1 MPHRVRRSHMPP
13 PFQRYFRYIFDHS
26 TTAWTDGRTVVDMK
40 PYPVHR
46 WAGMLL
52 AAVAGRVLLSG
63 CGYNEFQTK
72 DEATKAAWGEVVN
85 QYQRRADLIP
95 NLVNTVKGYASHERK
110 RWKPSPSARAAAT
123 SFQITPEVLNNP
135 EAFQKFQ
142 QVQGE
147 LSGALSRLM
156 AVSENYPHLKADTSF
171 RDLQSQ
177 LEGTENRIT
186 VARQRYIAAVQD
198 YNVLARSFPTNLTA
212 MMFGYQVKPSFTVE
226 NEKADLDRAEGR
238 LRQVSVNAMNPLL
251 RLLCRPRA
259 ILSRWVRPSALP
271 RSVLCRAEAPR
282 NSSAP
287 TTVPPSCR

>member
-1 MPHRVRRSHMPP
+1 MDTMMKHT
-13 PFQRYFRYIFDHS
+13 FS
-26 TTAWTDGRTVVDMK
+26 TPSLFT
-40 PYPVHR
+40 R

-52 AAVAGRVLLSG
+52 AAILASSLLSG
-63 CGYNEFQTK
+63 CGYNQFQAK

-95 NLVNTVKGYASHERK
+95 NLVNTVKGYATHERETLEAVT
-110 RWKPSPSARAAAT
+110 RARAAAT

-156 AVSENYPHLKADTSF
+156 AVSENYPQLKADASF

-212 MMFGYQVKPSFTVE
+212 KMFGYQPRPSFTVE
-226 NEKADLDRAEGR
+226 NE
-238 LRQVSVNAMNPLL
+238 
-251 RLLCRPRA
+251 
-259 ILSRWVRPSALP
+259 
-271 RSVLCRAEAPR
+271 RSISTAPK
-282 NSSAP
+282 
-287 TTVPPSCR
+287 VDFGK